1 MKNRKKIDDDGI
13 ADLTLYPQTLKPI
26 TVSIS
31 ADVFDVLN
39 RKASERGMTLEA
51 LIKLYV
57 TQGLREDLTAAE
69 AKALLMKKLRSRS
82 DSPRSDK
89 NLAA

>member
-1 MKNRKKIDDDGI
+1 MKNRKINDDEEIIDL
-13 ADLTLYPQTLKPI
+13 ALYPQTYEPI

-31 ADVFDVLN
+31 ADVCEVLN
-39 RKASERGMTLEA
+39 KKAAEREMTLEA

-69 AKALLMKKLRSRS
+69 AKALLMKKLRSRR
-82 DSPRSDK
+82 DSPRSGK